1 MRRATALITDW
12 TMPACRRSRTSSL
25 LQGLSSRFDLHQLP
39 GVNDHLQFMMMRARC
54 GSREKGQRCADRS
67 PATSSPFS
75 RCSSIS
81 SKRTAIRRTNKWL
94 CATGLVLHRSCFA
107 CIRAGFDH
115 TSSGAGLYDGWLRK
129 FALAPQIGAGRKFF
143 SRLVLR
149 AFVTYAN

>member
-1 MRRATALITDW
+1 
-12 TMPACRRSRTSSL
+12 
-25 LQGLSSRFDLHQLP
+25 
-39 GVNDHLQFMMMRARC
+39 MMMR
-54 GSREKGQRCADRS
+54 SRLWKQRERATLRRSQPNDKFAIQPVFIYQQQTHGNPAD
-67 PATSSPFS
+67 AQV
-75 RCSSIS
+75 
-81 SKRTAIRRTNKWL
+81 A

-129 FALAPQIGAGRKFF
+129 FTLAPQIGAGRKFF